1 MITGNDD
8 ISLKVIDEFTL
19 GKTIVQSID
28 INIKRD
34 TLSKML
40 LALAEKRKNVD
51 EVKIQLKY
59 SMQTLKEKRKK

>member
-40 LALAEKRKNVD
+40 LALAEKENMLMK
-51 EVKIQLKY
+51 LKY
-59 SMQTLKEKRKK
+59 NLNIVCKDLKEKRKK

>member
-8 ISLKVIDEFTL
+8 ISLKVIDELTL

-40 LALAEKRKNVD
+40 LALAEKENMLMK
-51 EVKIQLKY
+51 LKY
-59 SMQTLKEKRKK
+59 NLNIVCKDLKEKRKK